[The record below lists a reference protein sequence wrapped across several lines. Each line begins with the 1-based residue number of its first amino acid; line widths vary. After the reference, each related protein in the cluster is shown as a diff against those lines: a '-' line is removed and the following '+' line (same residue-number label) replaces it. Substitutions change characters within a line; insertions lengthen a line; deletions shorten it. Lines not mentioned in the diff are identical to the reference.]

1 MQRAK
6 SWCKYVIKHF
16 KDVCVGAS
24 SSVQITEAFPG
35 TGYKNNKMCSV
46 NRETRLHREGY
57 WIETLQISYPYS
69 LNERKRNSDPNVPVG
84 YSFPPIPRSR
94 QRSARCRNNVNF
106 DNLKDMESIFN
117 CIHNYTS
124 DYIKNAFY
132 HIRILLKNTR
142 KKHLKKSLLK
152 FY

>member
-1 MQRAK
+1 MQVCYQTFQRCLRWCIFFSSNQWEI
-6 SWCKYVIKHF
+6 SWYWI
-16 KDVCVGAS
+16 
-24 SSVQITEAFPG
+24 Q
-35 TGYKNNKMCSV
+35 NNKMCSV

-57 WIETLQISYPYS
+57 WIETLWISYPYG

-84 YSFPPIPRSR
+84 CSFPPIPRSR
-94 QRSARCRNNVNF
+94 ERSARYRNNVNF

-124 DYIKNAFY
+124 DYIKNTFY

-142 KKHLKKSLLK
+142 TKHLKKSILK